1 MKIVRYLSI
10 AIEGI
15 LANKLRSGLT
25 MLGLFI
31 GVVAILMTVSLIR
44 GAKLEV
50 IKMIESQGANT
61 LTITPKIGNMTIT
74 PITAADANALLEHA
88 AADDITAVAP
98 VKSEFVRV
106 VNGTSLIQSQ
116 VSAITTDYFRV
127 KNLKIAHGVFFNQDD
142 ERLARR
148 VVLLSDV
155 AALGLFQSLQAV
167 GQSIRIKNIS
177 FEVIGVLKSTGEGSD
192 NQMRPVYLPM
202 HTAQT
207 YLLQENRYR
216 GDFMYDQ
223 VIIQVAARQSL
234 NPAEQ
239 SITQT
244 LRARRNLDVGM
255 ANDFDI
261 FNPEQILQMV
271 DIMSL
276 LLGSLVGG
284 MGAVSVIVGG
294 VGIMNIMLVSVTE
307 RTREIG
313 LRKAL
318 GAHDSEICLQFLIE
332 AMLLCLVGS
341 LLGIAVSYTTCTAIN
356 IIVDAARRNWYPE
369 LSFQVSIGFDTLA
382 LALAVGGLSGFVF
395 GLYPAM
401 RATRLDPIE
410 ALRYE

>member
-1 MKIVRYLSI
+1 MNGFQLDRKACR
-10 AIEGI
+10 
-15 LANKLRSGLT
+15 N
-25 MLGLFI
+25 
-31 GVVAILMTVSLIR
+31 SLP
-44 GAKLEV
+44 
-50 IKMIESQGANT
+50 SYT
-61 LTITPKIGNMTIT
+61 CH
-74 PITAADANALLEHA
+74 DALLEHA

-223 VIIQVAARQSL
+223 VIIQVATRQSL

-261 FNPEQILQMV
+261 FNQEQILQMV

-294 VGIMNIMLVSVTE
+294 VVTGIDQVAVEQQRGANAHGGTADSGDDGFGVRCNGAQELE
-307 RTREIG
+307 HRRF
-313 LRKAL
+313 LR
-318 GAHDSEICLQFLIE
+318 G
-332 AMLLCLVGS
+332 
-341 LLGIAVSYTTCTAIN
+341 
-356 IIVDAARRNWYPE
+356 R
-369 LSFQVSIGFDTLA
+369 LA
-382 LALAVGGLSGFVF
+382 LQKVANVVARAEHRDIALDDGDANGGVIPRLLQPIGHGGIHGRGKGVLFLHPVDGEGQYAVGDVGQDVVHRVSF
-395 GLYPAM
+395 
-401 RATRLDPIE
+401 
-410 ALRYE
+410 